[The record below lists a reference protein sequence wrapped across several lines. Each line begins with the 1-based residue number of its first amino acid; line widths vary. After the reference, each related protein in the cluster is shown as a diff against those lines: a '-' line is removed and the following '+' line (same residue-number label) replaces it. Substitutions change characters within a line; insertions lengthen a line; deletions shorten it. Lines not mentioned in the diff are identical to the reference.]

1 MKKIMLAA
9 LLIGISVPAAA
20 QTVET
25 GRANWTKLPKLETG
39 NRMLDYAPLAAEVER
54 MLKEKQCT
62 LPGQSARRFDITI
75 PYAVLV
81 EPNGQISRV
90 LVSDMQCKPLEA
102 LVGEAAIA
110 IAQGVQPGPGAQK
123 ALWYASEVNFNLQ

>member
-1 MKKIMLAA
+1 MSKILMTAV
-9 LLIGISVPAAA
+9 LIGMSVPAAA
-20 QTVET
+20 QTVEV
-25 GRANWTKLPKLETG
+25 GRANWTKLPQLETG
-39 NRMLDYAPLAAEVER
+39 DRMLDYAPLAAEVER
-54 MLKEKQCT
+54 MLKEKQCA

-102 LVGEAAIA
+102 LVGETAIA
-110 IAQGVQPGPGAQK
+110 LAQGAQPRPGAQK
-123 ALWYASEVNFNLQ
+123 ARWYASEVNFNLQ